1 MESFQNHEITD
12 NLPEPDFGS
21 FWRLNTHDLAITSL
35 QSIVHDF
42 ETLQNHLWELRG
54 IDFRARNLLPSGSL
68 YNPAREFWEQGGQ
81 KYIEVMAC
89 LEHITSIDNT
99 NSIFVY
105 ASELSVAEF
114 KLQPLRTMSK
124 MQQVLTVL
132 TFADWLHTKEKMEHF
147 ASQARVGTEN
157 DEVMESMRADLI
169 ANVTRLQAFTHT
181 AKIDLMEVVGF
192 VKHAMYDAMYGA
204 P

>member
-1 MESFQNHEITD
+1 MESFQNHETTD

-42 ETLQNHLWELRG
+42 EALQTHLWELRG

-99 NSIFVY
+99 TGIFIY

-114 KLQPLRTMSK
+114 KLQPLRTISK

-147 ASQARVGTEN
+147 ASQARAGTEN

-169 ANVTRLQAFTHT
+169 TNVTRLQAFIHT

-192 VKHAMYDAMYGA
+192 VKHAMYGA